1 MKLETRAVG
10 IAVDSG
16 EVPRRKGFGQENNN
30 NNNNNN
36 NVSST
41 TF

>member
-1 MKLETRAVG
+1 VG
-10 IAVDSG
+10 IDADSG
-16 EVPRRKGFGQENNN
+16 EVPRRKGFGQYNNNN